1 MANSNYNWEARDI
14 LSLGPKFRIDTNNP
28 QVGANGSDVYNFY
41 AVTDLNGQAIIGLS
55 EGGRFNIYNDRD
67 IEIVGGNKDSSE
79 GVDISITGMSGDVTI
94 TAMRNGA
101 VKIKGKN
108 IVIEADEDVD
118 IKAGRNITLDAKQ
131 RVLLKG
137 TRCDAKGLFGNLIPD
152 KQIFASQVFEG
163 TFVGLDFL
171 TGKGLMP
178 GIPNVLGTAGDIAM
192 GAISGAA
199 SGGIGGIVQGAAN
212 LATNN
217 LTKGLPIGEVADV
230 ALHGMQNPIKSAGAI
245 ANIITDVGT
254 NEGYGDFGEGLDN
267 QIKED
272 AKIANRDRDKDSP
285 KYVDGGQ
292 SKSVS
297 VALNDALELEG

>member
-1 MANSNYNWEARDI
+1 MANSNYNWERRSVC
-14 LSLGPKFRIDTNNP
+14 SLGPNFRIDTNNP
-28 QVGANGSDVYNFY
+28 QIGANGSDVYNFY
-41 AVTDLNGQAIIGLS
+41 GVTDLNGQAVIGLT

-267 QIKED
+267 QIEED

-297 VALNDALELEG
+297 TALNDALELY

>member
-28 QVGANGSDVYNFY
+28 QIGANGSDVYNFY
-41 AVTDLNGQAIIGLS
+41 AVTDENNQCLAGLT
-55 EGGRFNIYNDRD
+55 EGGRYTIYNDRD
-67 IEIVGGNKDSSE
+67 IEIIAGNKDSSE
-79 GVDISITGMSGDVTI
+79 GVDITIAGMSGDVTI

-131 RVLLKG
+131 RILLKG
-137 TRCDAKGLFGNLIPD
+137 TRCDAKGILGNLIPD
-152 KQIFASQVFEG
+152 KQQFGSQVFDG

-171 TGKGLMP
+171 SGKGMMP

-199 SGGIGGIVQGAAN
+199 SGGIGGIVQGASK

-217 LTKGLPIGEVADV
+217 LAKGLPIDQVADV
-230 ALHGMQNPIKSAGAI
+230 ALHGMQNPLKSASAI

-254 NEGYGDFGEGLDN
+254 NEGYGDFGQGLDN
-267 QIKED
+267 AIAED
-272 AKIANRDRDKDSP
+272 AKIANEDRETDDP

-292 SKSVS
+292 VKSVNET
-297 VALNDALELEG
+297 LNNTLELY

>member
-297 VALNDALELEG
+297 TALNDALELY

>member
-41 AVTDLNGQAIIGLS
+41 AVTDENNQCVLGLT
-55 EGGRFNIYNDRD
+55 EGGRLSIYNDRD
-67 IEIVGGNKDSSE
+67 IEIIAGNKDSSE
-79 GVDISITGMSGDVTI
+79 GVDITIAGMNGDVTI

-131 RVLLKG
+131 RVLLKA
-137 TRCDAKGLFGNLIPD
+137 TRCDAKGILGNLIPD
-152 KQIFASQVFEG
+152 KQIFGSQVFEG

-171 TGKGLMP
+171 TGKGMMP

-217 LTKGLPIGEVADV
+217 LTKGLPIDQVADV
-230 ALHGMQNPIKSAGAI
+230 ALHGMQNPIKSASAI

-292 SKSVS
+292 SKSVRT
-297 VALNDALELEG
+297 ALNDALELS

>member
-41 AVTDLNGQAIIGLS
+41 AVTDENNQCVLGLT
-55 EGGRFNIYNDRD
+55 EGGRLSIYNDKD

-79 GVDISITGMSGDVTI
+79 GVDIMITGMSGDVTI

-131 RVLLKG
+131 RILLKG
-137 TRCDAKGLFGNLIPD
+137 TRCDAKGILGNLVPD
-152 KQIFASQVFEG
+152 KQQFGSQVFEG

-171 TGKGLMP
+171 AGKGMMP

-192 GAISGAA
+192 GALSGAA

-217 LTKGLPIGEVADV
+217 LTKGLPIDQVADV
-230 ALHGMQNPIKSAGAI
+230 ALHGMQDPLKSAGAV

-254 NEGYGDFGEGLDN
+254 NEGYGDFGQGLDN
-267 QIKED
+267 AIAED
-272 AKIANRDRDKDSP
+272 AEIANEDKETDDP
-285 KYVDGGQ
+285 QYVDGGQ
-292 SKSVS
+292 IKSVNET
-297 VALNDALELEG
+297 LNSTFELY

>member
-192 GAISGAA
+192 AAISGAA

-272 AKIANRDRDKDSP
+272 TKIANRDRDKDSP

>member
-28 QVGANGSDVYNFY
+28 QVDANGSDVYNFY

-297 VALNDALELEG
+297 TALNDALELY

>member
-1 MANSNYNWEARDI
+1 
-14 LSLGPKFRIDTNNP
+14 
-28 QVGANGSDVYNFY
+28 
-41 AVTDLNGQAIIGLS
+41 
-55 EGGRFNIYNDRD
+55 
-67 IEIVGGNKDSSE
+67 
-79 GVDISITGMSGDVTI
+79 
-94 TAMRNGA
+94 MRNGA

-131 RVLLKG
+131 RILLKG
-137 TRCDAKGLFGNLIPD
+137 TRCDAKGILGNLIPD
-152 KQIFASQVFEG
+152 KQQFGSQVFAG

-171 TGKGLMP
+171 SGKGMMP

-217 LTKGLPIGEVADV
+217 LTKGLPIDQVADV
-230 ALHGMQNPIKSAGAI
+230 ALHGMQDPLKSAGAV

-254 NEGYGDFGEGLDN
+254 NEGYGDFGQGLDN
-267 QIKED
+267 AIAEDAEIANEDKETDDPQYVDDGQIK
-272 AKIANRDRDKDSP
+272 
-285 KYVDGGQ
+285 
-292 SKSVS
+292 SVNET
-297 VALNDALELEG
+297 LNSTFELY

>member
-28 QVGANGSDVYNFY
+28 QIGANGSDVYNFY
-41 AVTDLNGQAIIGLS
+41 AVTDENNQCLAGLT
-55 EGGRFNIYNDRD
+55 EGGRYTIYNDRD
-67 IEIVGGNKDSSE
+67 IEIIAGNKDSSE
-79 GVDISITGMSGDVTI
+79 GVDITIAGMSGDVTI

-131 RVLLKG
+131 RVLLKA
-137 TRCDAKGLFGNLIPD
+137 TRCDAKGILGNLIPD
-152 KQIFASQVFEG
+152 KQIFGSQVFEG

-171 TGKGLMP
+171 TGKGMMP

-192 GAISGAA
+192 GALSGAA
-199 SGGIGGIVQGAAN
+199 GGGIGGIVQGAAN

-217 LTKGLPIGEVADV
+217 LTQGLPIDQVADV
-230 ALHGMQNPIKSAGAI
+230 ALHGMQNPLKSADAI

-254 NEGYGDFGEGLDN
+254 NRGYGKFGEGLDN
-267 QIKED
+267 QIKKD

-292 SKSVS
+292 VKSVNTI
-297 VALNDALELEG
+297 LNDTLELEG

>member
-41 AVTDLNGQAIIGLS
+41 GVTDLNGQAVIGLT

-137 TRCDAKGLFGNLIPD
+137 TRCDAKGILGNLIPD
-152 KQIFASQVFEG
+152 KQIFGSQVFEG

-171 TGKGLMP
+171 TGKGMMP

-217 LTKGLPIGEVADV
+217 LTKGLPIDQVADV
-230 ALHGMQNPIKSAGAI
+230 ALHGMQNPLKSASAI

-272 AKIANRDRDKDSP
+272 TKIANRDRDKDSP

>member
-28 QVGANGSDVYNFY
+28 QIGANGSDVYNFY
-41 AVTDLNGQAIIGLS
+41 AVTDENNQCVLGLT
-55 EGGRFNIYNDRD
+55 EGGRLSIYNDKD
-67 IEIVGGNKDSSE
+67 IEIVAGNKDSSE
-79 GVDISITGMSGDVTI
+79 GVDITLVGMNGDVTI

-131 RVLLKG
+131 RILLKG
-137 TRCDAKGLFGNLIPD
+137 TRCDAKGILGNLIPD
-152 KQIFASQVFEG
+152 KQQFGSQVFAG

-171 TGKGLMP
+171 SGKGMMP

-192 GAISGAA
+192 GAISGAT

-217 LTKGLPIGEVADV
+217 LTKGLPIDQVADV
-230 ALHGMQNPIKSAGAI
+230 ALHGMQDPLKSAGAI

-254 NEGYGDFGEGLDN
+254 NEGYGDFGQGLDN
-267 QIKED
+267 AIAEDAEIANEDKETDDPQYVDDGQIK
-272 AKIANRDRDKDSP
+272 
-285 KYVDGGQ
+285 
-292 SKSVS
+292 SVNET
-297 VALNDALELEG
+297 LNSTFELY

>member
-41 AVTDLNGQAIIGLS
+41 AVTDENNQCVLGLT
-55 EGGRFNIYNDRD
+55 EGGRLSIYNDKD
-67 IEIVGGNKDSSE
+67 IEIIAGNKDSSE
-79 GVDISITGMSGDVTI
+79 GVDITLVGMNGDVTI

-131 RVLLKG
+131 RILLKG
-137 TRCDAKGLFGNLIPD
+137 TRCDAKGILGNLIPD
-152 KQIFASQVFEG
+152 KQQFGSQVFAG

-171 TGKGLMP
+171 SGKGMMP

-217 LTKGLPIGEVADV
+217 LTKGLPIDQVADV
-230 ALHGMQNPIKSAGAI
+230 ALHGMQDPLKSAGAV

-254 NEGYGDFGEGLDN
+254 NEGYGDFGQGLDN
-267 QIKED
+267 AIAEDAEIANEDKETDDPQYVDDGQIK
-272 AKIANRDRDKDSP
+272 
-285 KYVDGGQ
+285 
-292 SKSVS
+292 SVNET
-297 VALNDALELEG
+297 LNSTFELY

>member
-137 TRCDAKGLFGNLIPD
+137 TRCDAKRLFGNRIPD
-152 KQIFASQVFEG
+152 KQISASQVFEG

-171 TGKGLMP
+171 AGKGMMP

-192 GAISGAA
+192 GALSGAA

-217 LTKGLPIGEVADV
+217 LTQGLPIDEVADV
-230 ALHGMQNPIKSAGAI
+230 ALHGMQNPLKSADAI

-254 NEGYGDFGEGLDN
+254 NKGYGKFGEGLDN
-267 QIKED
+267 QIKKD

-297 VALNDALELEG
+297 TALNDALELY